1 MLIKSTY
8 CEAGPAGAAGPEKGL
23 CGLGGFSRISALIKS
38 ARKFFAA
45 RGPPGAPEANSE
57 AEGRRD
63 VSDKEDDAVAGGGSL
78 TGAFMRYRESLRR
91 YVARLVIKP
100 EDVDDILQD
109 TFVSIHSVNEAG
121 EIRSPKFYL
130 FAVARRTAYRELKRQ
145 SARIA
150 ESIDEAI
157 EKGAEP
163 PADEAPVD
171 RAFEAR
177 EYFNTLA
184 DVVSDLP
191 PQCRRVFVLRKVF
204 GYSHKEIS
212 AAMGISISTVEK
224 YLARAMMRCL
234 QDHRLHGF
242 RGAEEDAASGGAPRS
257 RPAKFENE

>member
-1 MLIKSTY
+1 MA
-8 CEAGPAGAAGPEKGL
+8 EAGTTLAGAFL
-23 CGLGGFSRISALIKS
+23 
-38 ARKFFAA
+38 
-45 RGPPGAPEANSE
+45 
-57 AEGRRD
+57 
-63 VSDKEDDAVAGGGSL
+63 
-78 TGAFMRYRESLRR
+78 RYRESLRR
-91 YVARLVIKP
+91 YVSRLVIRP

-109 TFVSIHSVNEAG
+109 TFVSVQSLSAAG
-121 EIRSPKFYL
+121 EIRSAKFYL
-130 FAVARRTAYRELKRQ
+130 FAVARRTAFRELKRQ

-163 PADEAPVD
+163 AADAPPID

-177 EYFNTLA
+177 EYFETLA
-184 DVVSDLP
+184 DVVSDLS
-191 PQCRRVFVLRKVF
+191 PQCRRVFILRKVF

-242 RGAEEDAASGGAPRS
+242 RAGEDGLDQAGASGPRPTQS
-257 RPAKFENE
+257 MNE